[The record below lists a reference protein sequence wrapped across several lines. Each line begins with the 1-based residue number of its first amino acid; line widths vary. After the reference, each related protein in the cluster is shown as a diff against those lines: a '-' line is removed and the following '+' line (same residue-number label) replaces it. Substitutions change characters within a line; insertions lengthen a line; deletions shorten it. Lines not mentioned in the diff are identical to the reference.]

1 MFKDTIFQYFAY
13 TTLDKVELDKEVCGI
28 QREEVEKCKKA
39 LLKASEKNSEY
50 TKLIKELIDAVD
62 KLHGSII
69 GKYYEEGFKAG
80 IKFALEICG
89 YERKDKE

>member
-39 LLKASEKNSEY
+39 LLKAFEK
-50 TKLIKELIDAVD
+50 K
-62 KLHGSII
+62 
-69 GKYYEEGFKAG
+69 
-80 IKFALEICG
+80 
-89 YERKDKE
+89 